1 MDQQTPTAWHLLH
14 TPDMGLKIVRPQG
27 EGTNLVY
34 SLPHSGRYYPDSF
47 IAEARLSGTT
57 LRLSEDAWVD
67 DMVGLT
73 SESGVYGLIGLYAR
87 AFCDVNRNP
96 LELDARLIRGELPK
110 AALSL
115 SARVKAGF
123 GVVARR
129 LSADLDI
136 YRQPLDMA
144 EVSRRIDLIH
154 RPYHAALQT
163 LLREAGRGGRVRLI
177 DWHSMPSSA
186 LLHPSVNGM
195 RPDIVLGTLHGES
208 STDGFVQQV
217 RRQLEKEGL
226 RVGLNRPFAGGYI
239 VEKYGR
245 PSAGVDALQI
255 EINRAI
261 YMNEASLETH
271 DGLGRLRDAFRRLTA
286 ALVTEPA

>member
-14 TPDMGLKIVRPQG
+14 TPDMGIKIVRPQG

-73 SESGVYGLIGLYAR
+73 SECGVYGLIGLYAR

-144 EVSRRIDLIH
+144 EVSRRIELIH
-154 RPYHAALQT
+154 RPYHMTLQA
-163 LLREAGRGGRVRLI
+163 LLREAGRGGHVRLI

-208 STDGFVQQV
+208 SADAFVQQV

-239 VEKYGR
+239 VEKYGK

-261 YMNEASLETH
+261 YMNETTLEAH
-271 DGLGRLRDAFRRLTA
+271 GGLGRLREAFRRLTT
-286 ALVTEPA
+286 ALTAEPV

>member
-1 MDQQTPTAWHLLH
+1 MDQPSPTPWHLLH
-14 TPDMGLKIVRPQG
+14 SPEKGIDIVRP
-27 EGTNLVY
+27 EGAGAAVVY

-47 IAEARLSGTT
+47 IAEARLSGTA

-67 DMVGLT
+67 DMVDL
-73 SESGVYGLIGLYAR
+73 SPQSGVYGLVGRYAR

-129 LSADLDI
+129 LSAEQDI
-136 YRQPLDMA
+136 YRHPLDMA
-144 EVSRRIDLIH
+144 EVQRRIDLIH
-154 RPYHAALQT
+154 RPYHMALQG
-163 LLREAGRGGRVRLI
+163 LLREAAQGGRVRLI

-186 LLHPSVNGM
+186 LNHPSVTGP

-208 STDGFVQQV
+208 SSESFVQQV
-217 RRQLEKEGL
+217 RRHLEREGL

-239 VEKYGR
+239 VETYGK
-245 PSAGVDALQI
+245 PAGGIDALQI

-261 YMNEASLETH
+261 YMNEATLEPH
-271 DGLGRLRDAFRRLTA
+271 EGLRELKAIFRSLTA
-286 ALVTEPA
+286 SLVAG

>member
-14 TPDMGLKIVRPQG
+14 TPDMGLEIVRPQG
-27 EGTNLVY
+27 EATNLVY

-47 IAEARLSGTT
+47 VAEARLSGTT

-73 SESGVYGLIGLYAR
+73 PELGVYGLIGRYAR

-154 RPYHAALQT
+154 RPYHMALQA

-208 STDGFVQQV
+208 SA
-217 RRQLEKEGL
+217 EGA
-226 RVGLNRPFAGGYI
+226 AG
-239 VEKYGR
+239 
-245 PSAGVDALQI
+245 PAAAGK
-255 EINRAI
+255 
-261 YMNEASLETH
+261 
-271 DGLGRLRDAFRRLTA
+271 GRLARRPEPPVRGGIYRRKIWPPDRWRRCFADRDQPRHIYERGHLGSA
-286 ALVTEPA
+286 